1 MAARLT
7 VARMLAAPEQWN
19 RRKLQVLLGVGALV
33 VLAVLVGIVWSVT
46 ALLARDGDADSTAD
60 VNTGGDALVTIDAN
74 DAALEDAQP
83 GPLATSRTGTIR
95 VPQPTKL
102 GENQVATGFPPT
114 FEGAM
119 AQLIAIDQRAIQ
131 SVSVVA
137 AQDVIGSWAE
147 PGGPTAESWSGVEAV
162 RTLLESA
169 GLPASGSTEMAVELR
184 PAMGFILTAQLRAVT
199 PCVDFVL
206 TVTVAG
212 AESSRIAVA
221 DCQHM
226 LWSDGHWVIAPGEEP
241 DPSASLWPGTQASY
255 DAGYQWLQ
263 VLP

>member
-1 MAARLT
+1 MPARLT

-19 RRKLQVLLGVGALV
+19 RRKLQVLLGAGAVV

-46 ALLARDGDADSTAD
+46 ELLARDGDVDSTAD
-60 VNTGGDALVTIDAN
+60 VSTDDALVTIGADEAT
-74 DAALEDAQP
+74 LEDAQP
-83 GPLATSRTGTIR
+83 GPLATSRTGAIR

-102 GENQVATGFPPT
+102 GQNQVATGFPPT
-114 FEGAM
+114 PEGAM

-131 SVSVVA
+131 SVSVVT
-137 AQDVIGSWAE
+137 AQDVIDSWAA
-147 PGGPTAESWSGVEAV
+147 PGGPTAETWSGVEAV

-184 PAMGFILTAQLRAVT
+184 PAMGFILTAQPHAVT

-206 TVTVAG
+206 TVTVTG

-226 LWSDGHWVIAPGEEP
+226 LWSDGHWVVAPGMEP
-241 DPSASLWPGTQASY
+241 DPAPSLWPGTQASY
-255 DAGYQWLQ
+255 DAGYLWLE